1 MSPKPI
7 DGRRKACLEWVTR
20 LPAELVPDLFGI
32 SHPGRRIPFPVW
44 HRPPLRLRVDGQQ
57 AARNLYDLLEA
68 GLHSSADVENRVRF
82 SGRVGGCGEIRVTD
96 VIDIDKIPR
105 HFGVD
110 QGGQASAKSIDDQ
123 GGDETRRLLPRPINR
138 IEAEGADSRTVFSS

>member
-44 HRPPLRLRVDGQQ
+44 HRPPLRLGIDRQQ
-57 AARNLYDLLEA
+57 AARNLHDLLEA
-68 GLHSSADVENRVRF
+68 GLHSRADVEDCIRI
-82 SGRVGGCGEIRVTD
+82 SGGVGGCGEIRVTY
-96 VIDIDKIPR
+96 VIDVDKIPR
-105 HFGVD
+105 HLGVD
-110 QGGQASAKSIDDQ
+110 QGWQAIAKSIDDQ
-123 GGDETRRLLPRPINR
+123 GGDETRRLLP
-138 IEAEGADSRTVFSS
+138 